1 MLGGQEAKML
11 GSLKKQGNTV
21 PPGFRAFQPPS
32 FRAFVLPSF
41 PASQLPSFSASQP
54 PSFSAFVPPSS
65 KPAMPKIFH
74 LLFEMITR
82 KFRLETTL

>member
-21 PPGFRAFQPPS
+21 SPGFRAS
-32 FRAFVLPSF
+32 KLPCF
-41 PASQLPSFSASQP
+41 PASQP
-54 PSFSAFVPPSS
+54 PSFSAFVPPSFRASQPPSS

-82 KFRLETTL
+82 KFRLETTI